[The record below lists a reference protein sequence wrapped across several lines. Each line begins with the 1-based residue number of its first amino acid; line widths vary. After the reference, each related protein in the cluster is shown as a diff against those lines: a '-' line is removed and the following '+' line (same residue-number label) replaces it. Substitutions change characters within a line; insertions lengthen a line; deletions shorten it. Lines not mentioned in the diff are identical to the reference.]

1 VGWAWGKGRVSPS
14 AALALLF
21 AVVIGAAYANSFGGG
36 FHFDDSHVLEQN
48 PFIRSLRH
56 VPRFFVDPNTT
67 TVLRENED
75 LRPLLLLTFALNYAV
90 SGSATWSYHAVNL
103 VLHWSAVLLV
113 FRIVRDH
120 LWLGDDAL
128 AVAAAS
134 ALVVALHPL
143 NTEPVDY
150 LSARSAL
157 LTTVFSLAA
166 FDATARA
173 RPRWAVVLLAAALLT
188 KAIAATLPLA
198 VAGYALLARHRQ
210 TPAPSWQLVAAL
222 AVVAAGGLLYRLL
235 LLPPWISQ
243 TAHAADVTPRIW
255 LMTGW
260 SAYLYYLRLFLW
272 PDALVVDRLDYPLT
286 RSFLEPRA
294 WGSLLVLLVL
304 GGLAWRARRRWPA
317 LTFAALWYAVA
328 LAAEQTIFPL
338 TEPVNEHRPYLAMLG
353 LGTAAGLGLRGA
365 AHLLA
370 RPLRVPATRVVVVLV
385 ALVAIALGVAT
396 AARNEVWRD
405 DGALWRDAVAKA
417 PANPRAWL
425 NAGHAAMARDDRDE
439 ARRLLLEA
447 HRLAPCYAYVQL
459 NLSALAFRTG
469 DLAQSLRWADEA
481 VACNPGFALTHY
493 YRAMALERLGRAE
506 EALAAYRRTT
516 TIDAE
521 QADAWAAQGRLLER
535 QGAWAEAA
543 RAYERAVA
551 ANPTLSEPAMLAA
564 LLHQYRLRDPSRAV
578 ELYRTVL
585 RLVPSHYGA
594 HYQLAV
600 ALLACGREPEAR
612 AAWRAFVPM
621 AEAIGDRASIEGAPE
636 RLRRP

>member
-1 VGWAWGKGRVSPS
+1 MGWAWGKGRVSPS

-103 VLHWSAVLLV
+103 ALHWSAVLLV

-338 TEPVNEHRPYLAMLG
+338 AEPVNEHRPYLA
-353 LGTAAGLGLRGA
+353 RC
-365 AHLLA
+365 LA
-370 RPLRVPATRVVVVLV
+370 SGRRPASGSVAPRISSRVPCGCLRHASSSCWSPSSRSRSASRPRRATRS
-385 ALVAIALGVAT
+385 GAT
-396 AARNEVWRD
+396 TARSGAMRWR
-405 DGALWRDAVAKA
+405 R
-417 PANPRAWL
+417 
-425 NAGHAAMARDDRDE
+425 
-439 ARRLLLEA
+439 
-447 HRLAPCYAYVQL
+447 
-459 NLSALAFRTG
+459 
-469 DLAQSLRWADEA
+469 
-481 VACNPGFALTHY
+481 
-493 YRAMALERLGRAE
+493 
-506 EALAAYRRTT
+506 
-516 TIDAE
+516 
-521 QADAWAAQGRLLER
+521 
-535 QGAWAEAA
+535 
-543 RAYERAVA
+543 
-551 ANPTLSEPAMLAA
+551 
-564 LLHQYRLRDPSRAV
+564 
-578 ELYRTVL
+578 
-585 RLVPSHYGA
+585 
-594 HYQLAV
+594 
-600 ALLACGREPEAR
+600 
-612 AAWRAFVPM
+612 
-621 AEAIGDRASIEGAPE
+621 
-636 RLRRP
+636 RRPTRAPG

>member
-1 VGWAWGKGRVSPS
+1 MGWAWGKGRVSPS

-21 AVVIGAAYANSFGGG
+21 AVVIGAAYASSFGGG

-294 WGSLLVLLVL
+294 WGSLLVLLIL
-304 GGLAWRARRRWPA
+304 GL
-317 LTFAALWYAVA
+317 
-328 LAAEQTIFPL
+328 TIF
-338 TEPVNEHRPYLAMLG
+338 
-353 LGTAAGLGLRGA
+353 
-365 AHLLA
+365 
-370 RPLRVPATRVVVVLV
+370 RV
-385 ALVAIALGVAT
+385 
-396 AARNEVWRD
+396 
-405 DGALWRDAVAKA
+405 
-417 PANPRAWL
+417 
-425 NAGHAAMARDDRDE
+425 
-439 ARRLLLEA
+439 
-447 HRLAPCYAYVQL
+447 
-459 NLSALAFRTG
+459 
-469 DLAQSLRWADEA
+469 
-481 VACNPGFALTHY
+481 
-493 YRAMALERLGRAE
+493 
-506 EALAAYRRTT
+506 
-516 TIDAE
+516 
-521 QADAWAAQGRLLER
+521 
-535 QGAWAEAA
+535 
-543 RAYERAVA
+543 
-551 ANPTLSEPAMLAA
+551 
-564 LLHQYRLRDPSRAV
+564 
-578 ELYRTVL
+578 
-585 RLVPSHYGA
+585 
-594 HYQLAV
+594 
-600 ALLACGREPEAR
+600 
-612 AAWRAFVPM
+612 
-621 AEAIGDRASIEGAPE
+621 
-636 RLRRP
+636 

>member
-1 VGWAWGKGRVSPS
+1 MRTASAAAFTSTTATCSSRTPSSGASVTSRASSSTRIRRRCCARTRISVRSCSSPS
-14 AALALLF
+14 RSTTPSR
-21 AVVIGAAYANSFGGG
+21 GAPRGATTPSTSCCTGRPSCSSSGSSGITSGSETTHSRSRPRRPSWLPSIPSTPSPWTTSRPARPCSPPSSRSPLSTPRRAPGRDGPSSSSRPRCSPRRLRRRCRSPSPATRSSPATGRPPPRRGDWSPRSQRWPPGG
-36 FHFDDSHVLEQN
+36 FSTEFSSS
-48 PFIRSLRH
+48 RR
-56 VPRFFVDPNTT
+56 
-67 TVLRENED
+67 
-75 LRPLLLLTFALNYAV
+75 
-90 SGSATWSYHAVNL
+90 GS
-103 VLHWSAVLLV
+103 
-113 FRIVRDH
+113 
-120 LWLGDDAL
+120 
-128 AVAAAS
+128 
-134 ALVVALHPL
+134 
-143 NTEPVDY
+143 
-150 LSARSAL
+150 
-157 LTTVFSLAA
+157 
-166 FDATARA
+166 
-173 RPRWAVVLLAAALLT
+173 
-188 KAIAATLPLA
+188 
-198 VAGYALLARHRQ
+198 
-210 TPAPSWQLVAAL
+210 
-222 AVVAAGGLLYRLL
+222 
-235 LLPPWISQ
+235 
-243 TAHAADVTPRIW
+243 
-255 LMTGW
+255 
-260 SAYLYYLRLFLW
+260 
-272 PDALVVDRLDYPLT
+272 
-286 RSFLEPRA
+286 
-294 WGSLLVLLVL
+294 
-304 GGLAWRARRRWPA
+304 ARRRWPA

-338 TEPVNEHRPYLAMLG
+338 AEPVNEHRPYLAMLG

-459 NLSALAFRTG
+459 NLSALASRTG

-564 LLHQYRLRDPSRAV
+564 LLHQYRLRDPARAV

-600 ALLACGREPEAR
+600 ALLASGREPEAR

-636 RLRRP
+636 QLRRP